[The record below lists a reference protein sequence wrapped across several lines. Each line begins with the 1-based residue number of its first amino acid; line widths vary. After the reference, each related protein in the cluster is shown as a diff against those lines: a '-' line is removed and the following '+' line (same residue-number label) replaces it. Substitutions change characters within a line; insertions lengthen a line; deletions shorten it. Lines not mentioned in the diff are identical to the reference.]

1 MIKRS
6 DVLATAL
13 SFRHLD
19 AAVRWIQLGLGI
31 ERGDVAGQEFSA
43 QDSATYN
50 ELDSATA
57 RAEFLRS
64 WLVAELFDAAYRA
77 ENDR

>member
-13 SFRHLD
+13 SFKHLD

-31 ERGDVAGQEFSA
+31 EKGDVAGQEFSSR
-43 QDSATYN
+43 DHETYETLETAN
-50 ELDSATA
+50 A

-77 ENDR
+77 ESDR